1 MVEDLRGFHCV
12 KSKPVSAGLFRRP
25 AGGRL
30 APGGRLLAVVVGI
43 VAWGLAVAQHALP
56 VIPAGVDLSKPLS
69 LEDAVRIALANSPTM
84 PVAAEE
90 VRRAAAA
97 ATQARAAQLPNLRLS
112 WTGQTSKSV
121 SRLGGPGADTR
132 QTQRTAQVVLEQTFF
147 ESGLR
152 EDIRAARASAEAS
165 RHALADTQR
174 LLVLEVAQRFYTALA
189 AQEFVEVAK
198 RAVASAQQHLLRVQA
213 RIEEGTAAPADRYPF
228 EVELAQ
234 AQVQLLQ
241 AGTQA
246 QVALDDLKAAMGLPA
261 ETPIQLAGA
270 LLARPPLP
278 GELSDMVRAAYA
290 SRPDVLE
297 QQAYIE
303 AARQTLRAAELRRG
317 PVISA
322 GGSVGYGRYTDA
334 TDEAW
339 ALELGVSLPL
349 FDGDLTKARVE
360 AARASL
366 AIAEQNL
373 RRIRLNIS
381 AEVERNYLT
390 AAQAAGRIDAAEAAV
405 RAARVSL
412 EAAEAKYA
420 LGAGTVIEV
429 TDAEVKL
436 RQAEADRV
444 QAYYDY
450 NTALAALLAA
460 LSQPIVGTGQ

>member
-1 MVEDLRGFHCV
+1 QH
-12 KSKPVSAGLFRRP
+12 P
-25 AGGRL
+25 A
-30 APGGRLLAVVVGI
+30 
-43 VAWGLAVAQHALP
+43 P
-56 VIPAGVDLSKPLS
+56 VIPQGVDLSKPLT
-69 LEDAVRIALANSPTM
+69 LEDVVKIALANSPTI
-84 PVAAEE
+84 PIATEE
-90 VRRAAAA
+90 VRRAVAS
-97 ATQARAAQLPNLRLS
+97 ATQARAAQLPNLRLG
-112 WTGQTSKSV
+112 WTGQTSKSLG
-121 SRLGGPGADTR
+121 RAGGPGADAH

-147 ESGLR
+147 ESGLK

-165 RHALADTQR
+165 RHALADTHR

-189 AQEFVEVAK
+189 GQEFVSVAD
-198 RAVASAQQHLLRVQA
+198 RAVASAQQHLARVQA

-234 AQVQLLQ
+234 AQVQRLQ
-241 AGTQA
+241 AQTQA
-246 QVALDDLKAAMGLPA
+246 QQALDDLKVAMGLPA
-261 ETPIQLAGA
+261 ETPIALAGA
-270 LLARPPLP
+270 LTKPPLP
-278 GELSDMVRAAYA
+278 TELSNLVRAAYA

-303 AARQTLRAAELRRG
+303 AARQTLRAAQLRRG

-322 GGSVGYGRYTDA
+322 GGSIGYGRYTDV

-349 FDGDLTKARVE
+349 FDGQLTRARVE

-366 AIAEQNL
+366 AIAEENL

-390 AAQAAGRIDAAEAAV
+390 AAQAVGRIDAAEAAV
-405 RAARVSL
+405 RAARISL

-460 LSQPIVGTGQ
+460 LGQPVVATGE

>member
-1 MVEDLRGFHCV
+1 MVT
-12 KSKPVSAGLFRRP
+12 A
-25 AGGRL
+25 A
-30 APGGRLLAVVVGI
+30 LAVG
-43 VAWGLAVAQHALP
+43 ALAAAQHAQP
-56 VIPAGVDLSKPLS
+56 TIPPGVDLSKPLS
-69 LEDAVRIALANSPTM
+69 LEDAVKIALANSPAI
-84 PVAAEE
+84 PIAAEE

-97 ATQARAAQLPNLRLS
+97 AVQTRAAQLPNLKLS
-112 WTGQTSKSV
+112 WTGQTSKAV
-121 SRLGGPGADTR
+121 SRLGGPGVDTR
-132 QTQRTAQVVLEQTFF
+132 ETQRTAQVVLEHTFF

-152 EDIRAARASAEAS
+152 EDIRSARASAEAS
-165 RHALADTQR
+165 RHALADTRR
-174 LLVLEVAQRFYTALA
+174 LLVLEVAQRFYAALA
-189 AQEFVEVAK
+189 AQEFV
-198 RAVASAQQHLLRVQA
+198 AVAERALASAKQHLARAQA

-228 EVELAQ
+228 EVEVAQ
-234 AQVQLLQ
+234 AEVQRLQ
-241 AGTQA
+241 AETQA
-246 QVALDDLKAAMGLPA
+246 QVALDDLKEVMGLPA
-261 ETPIQLAGA
+261 DTPLRLADR
-270 LLARPPLP
+270 LTKPPLP
-278 GELSDMVRAAYA
+278 TELSELVRAAYL

-297 QQAYIE
+297 QQAHIE
-303 AARQTLRAAELRRG
+303 AARQALRAAELRRG
-317 PVISA
+317 PVVSA
-322 GGSVGYGRYTDA
+322 SGSVGYGRYTDV

-339 ALELGVSLPL
+339 ALALGVSLPL
-349 FDGDLTKARVE
+349 FDGDLTKSRAE

-366 AIAEQNL
+366 AIAEENL
-373 RRIRLNIS
+373 RHIRLSIS

-460 LSQPIVGTGQ
+460 LGQPIVPASEAEATPGGH

>member
-1 MVEDLRGFHCV
+1 MVERLRGLHCAR
-12 KSKPVSAGLFRRP
+12 SKLVLAGLFRHLARR
-25 AGGRL
+25 RL
-30 APGGRLLAVVVGI
+30 APRGRLLAAAMALVV
-43 VAWGLAVAQHALP
+43 WGLAAAQHAPP
-56 VIPAGVDLSKPLS
+56 VVPAGVDLSKPLS

-90 VRRAAAA
+90 ARRAAAA
-97 ATQARAAQLPNLRLS
+97 ATQARAAQLPSLRLS

-121 SRLGGPGADTR
+121 SRLGGPSADTR

-147 ESGLR
+147 ESGLK
-152 EDIRAARASAEAS
+152 EDIRAAIASAEAS
-165 RHALADTQR
+165 RHALADTER
-174 LLVLEVAQRFYTALA
+174 LLALEVAQRFYAALA

-234 AQVQLLQ
+234 AQVQRLQ
-241 AGTQA
+241 AETQA
-246 QVALDDLKAAMGLPA
+246 QVALDDLKAVMGLPA

-270 LLARPPLP
+270 LARPPLP
-278 GELSDMVRAAYA
+278 GELSELVRAAYA

-303 AARQTLRAAELRRG
+303 AARQNLRAAQLRRG
-317 PVISA
+317 PVVSA
-322 GGSVGYGRYTDA
+322 GGSVGYGRYTEV

-349 FDGDLTKARVE
+349 FDGDLTKAQVE

-366 AIAEQNL
+366 AIAEENL

-460 LSQPIVGTGQ
+460 LGQPIVQLSQ